1 MDKFYDYDMDGFR
14 KRFAAGPWTRRKT
27 IRMIKIE
34 SGKKHIADVPRTG
47 TVDSES
53 SAILMM
59 YAPEM
64 FDMLL
69 AMASDEATKEEI
81 QKLLIKIV
89 RDLMPPELA

>member
-1 MDKFYDYDMDGFR
+1 MDEFYDYDMDGFR
-14 KRFAAGPWTRRKT
+14 KRFADGPWTRRKT

-34 SGKKHIADVPRTG
+34 SGKKHIADVPRIAWVET
-47 TVDSES
+47 ES
-53 SAILMM
+53 NAILIM

-69 AMASDEATKEEI
+69 AMANGEATTQEI
-81 QKLLIKIV
+81 QSLLIKIV